1 MWLDLKGDTRV
12 ESIRV
17 KEAIETGAK
26 TVATGCPFCKGMLEA
41 GKQSI
46 DDQSIKIKDLA
57 ELVAEAEGL
66 S

>member
-1 MWLDLKGDTRV
+1 
-12 ESIRV
+12 
-17 KEAIETGAK
+17 
-26 TVATGCPFCKGMLEA
+26 MLEA

-46 DDQSIKIKDLA
+46 EDQNINIKDLA

>member
-1 MWLDLKGDTRV
+1 
-12 ESIRV
+12 
-17 KEAIETGAK
+17 
-26 TVATGCPFCKGMLEA
+26 MLEA

-46 DDQSIKIKDLA
+46 EDQNTNIMDLA